1 MLRIQ
6 IDHKAVLH
14 RTSSVQRVES
24 CRLTVGAPRRVTG
37 DPERGSRL
45 PSGSVATERITT
57 APVMIAPPAPV
68 VKTTEPPKEKPPE
81 PKPEPPPQP
90 VKRRRTP
97 PPKQITDAP
106 PPKPAEPEVPAATPA
121 VTGEQPPAAP
131 LQLRE
136 ILTPERRRQY
146 ETEYGASMGRA
157 RSVIGRATGRTNLTA
172 AQTETLNRIGTFL
185 KQAEDSRKDDLGTAW
200 QLARRADLLSQELLE
215 TLK

>member
-1 MLRIQ
+1 MRVATIALVLLISIASGGCVFERK
-6 IDHKAVLH
+6 KAV
-14 RTSSVQRVES
+14 RV
-24 CRLTVGAPRRVTG
+24 LPR
-37 DPERGSRL
+37 PPQPAL
-45 PSGSVATERITT
+45 AKP
-57 APVMIAPPAPV
+57 APVVAPPSDVIIPPSEPPTPPAPV